1 MSKHTD
7 TGRAGTRRAGKKLW
21 ILIPVIAVLVIA
33 AALVWL
39 NSVYVYA
46 GGLHRRD
53 SAQIDLRGKSIS
65 EERYLRLRE
74 QLPDCK
80 IYWDVPIGGA
90 VIDCES
96 TAIVLTSLTEEDV
109 ARLAFF
115 PALAELDLTAADV
128 SPERFDAVRAAY
140 PALSVRWSI
149 PIGASRYPSDAES
162 ITLTDF
168 TVSELPLFDYF
179 TALRSADARGCA
191 CYDALLAL
199 REKYP
204 ALKLEWQVPLGSTE
218 YLDSASEIAVDDISI
233 TPDAL
238 REALRYLPAA
248 QTVSF
253 PACPWSETEK
263 NALRAEFPTV
273 AFVWPEEILGD
284 TYPSDTA
291 ELSFAGRTFSE
302 ADVAE
307 LSEKLA
313 SLPKLTRVDLTGTGV
328 TVEQMT
334 PVCEKYPAVDFAF
347 TFELYGVPIS
357 TEDTLLDFTGIEM
370 ESTEPVES
378 ILPVMHKLE
387 KVDMS
392 DCGFSDEE
400 MDALNK
406 KYENV
411 RFVWTLHIDE
421 QHYDVR
427 TDATGFIA
435 SFDFYGILTPESL
448 HRFKY
453 CRDMLCADFGHRI
466 TFQDMSALS
475 EMPQLK
481 YLLLADCWS
490 QDITPVG
497 TLENLIYFEMV
508 LGLAKDLTPLLNCKN
523 LLDLNVCFCYYT
535 DPETNLAVFKQMTQL
550 ERLWIS
556 YWMIPEGTEQELREA
571 LPNTEIVLVRE
582 KNDATAFGWRFHKRY
597 YEMRDLLG
605 VFYMGELGGRQYS
618 KIIDGVEYP
627 LSEEFLAQQNNVVHA
642 QGHVD
647 YAFY

>member
-7 TGRAGTRRAGKKLW
+7 TGRAGKKLW
-21 ILIPVIAVLVIA
+21 ILIPVIAVLIIA

-65 EERYLRLRE
+65 AERYLRLRE

-96 TAIVLTSLTEEDV
+96 TAIVLTSLKEEDV

-218 YLDSASEIAVDDISI
+218 YLESATEIAVDDISI

-238 REALRYLPAA
+238 REALRYLLAA

-263 NALRAEFPTV
+263 GALRAEFPNIT
-273 AFVWPEEILGD
+273 FVWPEEILGD

-334 PVCEKYPAVDFAF
+334 PVCEKYPAVDFVF

-535 DPETNLAVFKQMTQL
+535 DPETNLAIFKQMTQL

-582 KNDATAFGWRFHKRY
+582 KNDATAFGWRFHERY

>member
-7 TGRAGTRRAGKKLW
+7 TGRAGKKLW
-21 ILIPVIAVLVIA
+21 ILIPVIAVLIIA

-39 NSVYVYA
+39 NSVYIYA

-96 TAIVLTSLTEEDV
+96 TAIVLTSLAEEDV

-218 YLDSASEIAVDDISI
+218 YLDSATEIAVDDISI

-263 NALRAEFPTV
+263 NALRAEFPAV
-273 AFVWPEEILGD
+273 AFVWPVAIFGD

-582 KNDATAFGWRFHKRY
+582 KNDATAFGWRFHERY

>member
-7 TGRAGTRRAGKKLW
+7 TGRAGKKLW
-21 ILIPVIAVLVIA
+21 ILIPVIAVLIIA

-96 TAIVLTSLTEEDV
+96 AAIVLTSLTEEDV

-204 ALKLEWQVPLGSTE
+204 ALELEWQVPLGSTE
-218 YLDSASEIAVDDISI
+218 YLDSATEIAVDDISI

-263 NALRAEFPTV
+263 NALRAEFPAV
-273 AFVWPEEILGD
+273 AFVWPVAIFGD

-313 SLPKLTRVDLTGTGV
+313 SLPKLTRVDLTDTGV
-328 TVEQMT
+328 TVERMT
-334 PVCEKYPAVDFAF
+334 PICEKYPAVDFAF

-582 KNDATAFGWRFHKRY
+582 KNDATAFGWRFHERY

>member
-7 TGRAGTRRAGKKLW
+7 TGRAGKKLW
-21 ILIPVIAVLVIA
+21 ILIPVIAVLIIA

-218 YLDSASEIAVDDISI
+218 YLDSATEIAVDDISI

-263 NALRAEFPTV
+263 NALRAEFPAV
-273 AFVWPEEILGD
+273 AFVWPVAIFGD

-411 RFVWTLHIDE
+411 RFVWTLHIDD

-582 KNDATAFGWRFHKRY
+582 KNDATAFGWRFHERY

>member
-7 TGRAGTRRAGKKLW
+7 TGRAGKKLW
-21 ILIPVIAVLVIA
+21 ILIPVIAVLIIA

-39 NSVYVYA
+39 NSVYIYA

-96 TAIVLTSLTEEDV
+96 TAIVLTSLAEEDV

-218 YLDSASEIAVDDISI
+218 YLDSATEIAVDDISI

-273 AFVWPEEILGD
+273 AFVWPVAIFGD
-284 TYPSDTA
+284 IYPSDTA

-582 KNDATAFGWRFHKRY
+582 KNDATAFGWRFHERY

>member
-7 TGRAGTRRAGKKLW
+7 TGRAGKKLW
-21 ILIPVIAVLVIA
+21 ILIPVIAVLIIA

-140 PALSVRWSI
+140 PAL
-149 PIGASRYPSDAES
+149 
-162 ITLTDF
+162 
-168 TVSELPLFDYF
+168 
-179 TALRSADARGCA
+179 
-191 CYDALLAL
+191 
-199 REKYP
+199 
-204 ALKLEWQVPLGSTE
+204 KLEWQVPLGSTE
-218 YLDSASEIAVDDISI
+218 YLDSATEIAVDDISI

-263 NALRAEFPTV
+263 NALRAEFPAV
-273 AFVWPEEILGD
+273 AFVWPVAIFGD

-411 RFVWTLHIDE
+411 RFVWTLHIT
-421 QHYDVR
+421 HYNIR
-427 TDATGFIA
+427 TDTTYFRASSRYYGYFTNETIKKLAYCPDMIA
-435 SFDFYGILTPESL
+435 LDL
-448 HRFKY
+448 
-453 CRDMLCADFGHRI
+453 GHRPI
-466 TFQDMSALS
+466 EDLS
-475 EMPQLK
+475 FLYQMPDLK
-481 YLLLADCWS
+481 YLVLLDCHALDLS
-490 QDITPVG
+490 PIASCD
-497 TLENLIYFEMV
+497 NLIWLELNRAYATSIAP
-508 LGLAKDLTPLLNCKN
+508 LKDCKS
-523 LLDLNVCFCYYT
+523 LRDLNITFMT
-535 DPETNLAVFKQMTQL
+535 LLQPEDTFQTLMEMDKIERVWFSYGVLTQ
-550 ERLWIS
+550 E
-556 YWMIPEGTEQELREA
+556 EQEKLQEA
-571 LPNTEIVLVRE
+571 HPDIVYHGVYDWVQSNE
-582 KNDATAFGWRFHKRY
+582 DPWRCDQDY
-597 YEMRDLLG
+597 YDMRDALG
-605 VFYMGELGGRQYS
+605 HMFYMNGTGIIHC
-618 KIIDGVEYP
+618 KIIDGVRYP
-627 LSEEFLAQQNNVVHA
+627 LDPEFEATMDWGEH
-642 QGHVD
+642 D
-647 YAFY
+647 RDR

>member
-7 TGRAGTRRAGKKLW
+7 TGRAGKKLW
-21 ILIPVIAVLVIA
+21 ILIPVIAVLIIA

-218 YLDSASEIAVDDISI
+218 YLDSATEIAVDDISI

-238 REALRYLPAA
+238 REALRYLPEA

-263 NALRAEFPTV
+263 GALRAEFPNIT
-273 AFVWPEEILGD
+273 FVWPVAILGD
-284 TYPSDTA
+284 TYPSDIA

-378 ILPVMHKLE
+378 ILPVMHRLE

-392 DCGFSDEE
+392 DCGFSDEK

-582 KNDATAFGWRFHKRY
+582 KNDATAFGWRFHERY

>member
-7 TGRAGTRRAGKKLW
+7 TGRAGTRRGGKKLW

-39 NSVYVYA
+39 NSVYIYA

-218 YLDSASEIAVDDISI
+218 YLDSATEIAVDDISI

-263 NALRAEFPTV
+263 NALRAEFPAV
-273 AFVWPEEILGD
+273 AFVWPVAIFGD

-328 TVEQMT
+328 TVERMT

-406 KYENV
+406 NYENV

-582 KNDATAFGWRFHKRY
+582 KNDATAFGWRFHERY

>member
-7 TGRAGTRRAGKKLW
+7 TGRAGTRRGGKKLW
-21 ILIPVIAVLVIA
+21 ILIPVIAVLIIA

-218 YLDSASEIAVDDISI
+218 YLDSATEIAVDDISI

-263 NALRAEFPTV
+263 GALRAEFPNIT
-273 AFVWPEEILGD
+273 FVWPVAILGD
-284 TYPSDTA
+284 TYPSDIA

-378 ILPVMHKLE
+378 ILPVMHRLE

-392 DCGFSDEE
+392 DCGFSDEK

-582 KNDATAFGWRFHKRY
+582 KNDATAFGWRFHERY